1 MDWVN
6 AAAQGVLLGGFYAL
20 LASGLSFLF
29 GVMRIANLA
38 HGASVVLAAYLA
50 LWVLE
55 LTDVPWF
62 VTLIVVVPLIAA
74 LGWVLQLSV
83 LNRALERGGLAPIL
97 VTFGLAVA
105 LSSLIQQLFSADSRS
120 IPAPGLGEASIVVAP
135 GLAIGLL
142 PLLTFGI
149 GILVI
154 VVLQLFLARTRV
166 GRAIRAASDDASA
179 AQLMGIDTK
188 RIFALAAALAMATVG
203 VAGVVL
209 GLRTQFTPV
218 YGNLVLIFAFEAVI
232 IGGLGSLWGTL
243 AGGLILGLAQ
253 TLGAQLFPGY
263 GVLIGHL
270 VFLVLLAA
278 RPSGLLPKAV
288 TA

>member
-1 MDWVN
+1 MDWIN

-38 HGASVVLAAYLA
+38 HGASVVLSAYLA

-55 LTDVPWF
+55 LTGVPWF
-62 VTLIVVVPLIAA
+62 VTLVVVVPLIAA

-105 LSSLIQQLFSADSRS
+105 LSSLIQELFSADSRS
-120 IPAPGLGEASIVVAP
+120 IPAPGLGEASIAVAP
-135 GLAIGLL
+135 GLAIGVL

-154 VVLQLFLARTRV
+154 VVLQLFLARTRL

-253 TLGAQLFPGY
+253 TIGAQLFPGY

>member
-1 MDWVN
+1 MDWIN

-55 LTDVPWF
+55 LTGVPWF
-62 VTLIVVVPLIAA
+62 VTLVVVVPLIAA
-74 LGWVLQLSV
+74 LGWVLQLSI

-120 IPAPGLGEASIVVAP
+120 IPAPGLGEASIAVAP
-135 GLAIGLL
+135 GLAIGVL

-154 VVLQLFLARTRV
+154 VVLQLFLARTRL

-253 TLGAQLFPGY
+253 TIGAQIFPGY

>member
-1 MDWVN
+1 MDWIN

-55 LTDVPWF
+55 LTGVPWF

-74 LGWVLQLSV
+74 LGWLLQLSI

-120 IPAPGLGEASIVVAP
+120 IPAPGLGEASIAVAP
-135 GLAIGLL
+135 GLAIGVL

-154 VVLQLFLARTRV
+154 VVLQLFLARTRL

-253 TLGAQLFPGY
+253 TIGAQIFPGY

>member
-1 MDWVN
+1 MEWVN
-6 AAAQGVLLGGFYAL
+6 ATAQGVLLGGFYAL
-20 LASGLSFLF
+20 LAAGLSFMF

-50 LWVLE
+50 LWLLE
-55 LTDVPWF
+55 LTGVPWP
-62 VTLIVVVPLIAA
+62 VTLVVVVPLMAG
-74 LGWVLQLSV
+74 LGWLLQWSV
-83 LNRALERGGLAPIL
+83 LNKALDRGGLAPIL

-105 LSSLIQQLFSADSRS
+105 LSSLIQQLFTADSRS
-120 IPAPGLGEASIVVAP
+120 IPSAGLGEASIPLVP
-135 GLAIGLL
+135 GVTIGVLPVLTFAIGVA
-142 PLLTFGI
+142 
-149 GILVI
+149 VI
-154 VVLQLFLARTRV
+154 VALQLFLARTRL
-166 GRAIRAASDDASA
+166 GRAIRAASDDTSA
-179 AQLMGIDTK
+179 AQLMGIDTR
-188 RIFALAAALAMATVG
+188 RIFAVATAIAMATIG

-253 TLGAQLFPGY
+253 TVGAQLFPGY

-270 VFLVLLAA
+270 VFLVLIAV

>member
-1 MDWVN
+1 MDWIN

-38 HGASVVLAAYLA
+38 HGASVVLSAYLA

-55 LTDVPWF
+55 LTGVPWF

-105 LSSLIQQLFSADSRS
+105 LSSLIQELFSADSRS
-120 IPAPGLGEASIVVAP
+120 IPAPGLGEASIAVAP
-135 GLAIGLL
+135 GLAIGVL

-154 VVLQLFLARTRV
+154 VVLQLFLARTRL

-188 RIFALAAALAMATVG
+188 RIFALAAALAMATVA

-253 TLGAQLFPGY
+253 TIGAQIFPGY

>member
-1 MDWVN
+1 MEWVN
-6 AAAQGVLLGGFYAL
+6 ATAQGVLLGGFYAL
-20 LASGLSFLF
+20 LAAGLSFMF

-50 LWVLE
+50 LWLLE
-55 LTDVPWF
+55 LTGVPWP
-62 VTLIVVVPLIAA
+62 VTLIAVVPLMAG
-74 LGWVLQLSV
+74 LGWLLQWSV
-83 LNRALERGGLAPIL
+83 LNKALDRGGLAPIL

-105 LSSLIQQLFSADSRS
+105 LSSLIQQLFTADSRS
-120 IPAPGLGEASIVVAP
+120 IPSAGLGEASIPLVP
-135 GLAIGLL
+135 GVTIGVLPVLTFAIG
-142 PLLTFGI
+142 I
-149 GILVI
+149 AVI
-154 VVLQLFLARTRV
+154 VALQLFLARTRL

-179 AQLMGIDTK
+179 AQLMGIDTR
-188 RIFALAAALAMATVG
+188 RIFAVATAIAMATIG

-253 TLGAQLFPGY
+253 TVGAQLFPGY

-270 VFLVLLAA
+270 VFLVLIAV

>member
-1 MDWVN
+1 MDWIN
-6 AAAQGVLLGGFYAL
+6 AGAQGVLLGGFYAL
-20 LASGLSFLF
+20 LAAGLSFLF

-50 LWVLE
+50 LWLIE
-55 LTDVPWF
+55 LTGLPWF
-62 VTLIVVVPLIAA
+62 VTLIGVVPLIAG
-74 LGWVLQLSV
+74 LGWLLQLSV
-83 LNRALERGGLAPIL
+83 LNKALDRGGLAPIL

-105 LSSLIQQLFSADSRS
+105 LSSLIQQLFTADSRS
-120 IPAPGLGEASIVVAP
+120 IPSDGLGEASIAVAP
-135 GLAIGLL
+135 GLAIGVL

-149 GILVI
+149 GIAVI
-154 VVLQLFLARTRV
+154 VVLQLFLARTRL
-166 GRAIRAASDDASA
+166 GRAIRAASDDPSA
-179 AQLMGIDTK
+179 AQLMGVDTK
-188 RIFALAAALAMATVG
+188 RIFALATAIAMATVG